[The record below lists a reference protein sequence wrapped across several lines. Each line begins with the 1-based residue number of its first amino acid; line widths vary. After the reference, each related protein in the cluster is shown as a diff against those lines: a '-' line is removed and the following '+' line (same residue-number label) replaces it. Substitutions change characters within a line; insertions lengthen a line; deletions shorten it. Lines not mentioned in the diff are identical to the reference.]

1 MSGNAWVLA
10 AAVAG
15 LGGLGSVL
23 RFWLSRWAGW
33 LPHGILLGN
42 SVASFVAGL
51 LLAQPH
57 EVSTLWVVGLCGG
70 LSTFS
75 SFAAATIEFWRS
87 GKRSQA
93 LANLALNLVI
103 PSTAAW
109 LGMLAAG
116 ILLK

>member
-1 MSGNAWVLA
+1 MNANAWLM
-10 AAVAG
+10 AVAIAG

-23 RFWLSRWAGW
+23 RFWLSRWQGW

-42 SVASFVAGL
+42 SVASFIAGL
-51 LLAQPH
+51 LLTQSH
-57 EVSTLWVVGLCGG
+57 EISTLWVVGLCGG

-75 SFAAATIEFWRS
+75 SFAAATVEFWRS
-87 GKRSQA
+87 GNRPQA
-93 LANLALNLVI
+93 LANLALNLAI

-109 LGMLAAG
+109 LGVLAAG